1 MSGVT
6 LAVRGSQGLYMMTA
20 PDPQKF
26 KPGENSNSIN
36 WYEYVVF
43 PAVLDD
49 FSMKTKNTR
58 LFAGFFFVQN
68 PKTQFGILK
77 NPDRQIFEKPS
88 SQPKT
93 QFQNGQKPSSPIKFF
108 KKSAKFGKTQFQI
121 SKNPV
126 QKL

>member
-1 MSGVT
+1 M
-6 LAVRGSQGLYMMTA
+6 
-20 PDPQKF
+20 
-26 KPGENSNSIN
+26 
-36 WYEYVVF
+36 
-43 PAVLDD
+43 
-49 FSMKTKNTR
+49 
-58 LFAGFFFVQN
+58 QN

-77 NPDRQIFEKPS
+77 NPDHQIFEKPS

-126 QKL
+126 PKLQKPSFSENLESVDIEICAQKKACLVPSQHKPF